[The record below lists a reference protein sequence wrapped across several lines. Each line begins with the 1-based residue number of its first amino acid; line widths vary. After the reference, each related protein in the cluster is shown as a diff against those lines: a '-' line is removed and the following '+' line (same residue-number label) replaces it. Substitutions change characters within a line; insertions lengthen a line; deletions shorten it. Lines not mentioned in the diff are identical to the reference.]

1 MNYGQCQEYLR
12 EIIASG
18 IKFGLDNV
26 RTVLSSL
33 GRPELQYPSVLV
45 AGTNGKGSVCSMLAE
60 ILSLHGHNV
69 GLFTSPHLV
78 RVEER
83 IRVGGETISPRDFCF
98 LLTRLKRAIEDLV
111 KSGKL
116 PSPLTYFETLTVL
129 ALLYFSRRRV
139 DIAVLEVGM
148 GGRLDATNVV
158 TPLVSVITSVS
169 HDHQEFLGRT
179 LGRIALEKA
188 GIIRPG
194 VPVVCGLFEGTAAR
208 IIKKKAG
215 ELDAPFL
222 GVFEDS
228 GVFRFCR
235 TRAGLVFSFRWRGR
249 TFRFSPALKGE
260 HQGRNGAVAIAAAL
274 ELSRRWKALD
284 EKRILR
290 GIEQARWE
298 GRLEVVSRRPTIVLD
313 GAHNEE
319 GARAA
324 AAYARDFLPRP
335 LTLVFGIMKD
345 KNIRKVARH
354 LFPLASKIIITS
366 MPYERAASPEHIFAS
381 SPLRGGCVF
390 LEPDP
395 IKAVNAARCLT
406 PPEGSILITGSL
418 FLVGEIKK
426 AGKYLH
432 LCDEIGN

>member
-33 GRPELQYPSVLV
+33 GRPEQQYPSVLV

-60 ILSLHGHNV
+60 ILSLHGHKV

-83 IRVGGETISPRDFCF
+83 IRVGRETISPREFCS
-98 LLTRLKRAIEDLV
+98 LLSRLKRTIEELV
-111 KSGKL
+111 KSGML

-129 ALLYFSRRRV
+129 ALLYFSRRSV

-179 LGRIALEKA
+179 LGQIAFEKA
-188 GIIRPG
+188 GIIKPG
-194 VPVVCGLFEGTAAR
+194 VPVVCGLSGGTAAR
-208 IIKKKAG
+208 VIKKRAG
-215 ELDAPFL
+215 ELGAPFF

-228 GVFRFCR
+228 GTFRFRR

-249 TFRFSPALKGE
+249 MFRFSPALPGE
-260 HQGRNGAVAIAAAL
+260 HQGRNGAVAVAAAL
-274 ELSRRWKALD
+274 EIGRRWKALD
-284 EKRILR
+284 EKKILR
-290 GIEQARWE
+290 GVEQADWE
-298 GRLEVVSRRPTIVLD
+298 GRLEAVSRRPTVVLD

-345 KNIRKVARH
+345 KNIRNVARR
-354 LFPLASKIIITS
+354 LFPLASKIVITTI
-366 MPYERAASPEHIFAS
+366 PCERAASPELIFAV
-381 SPLRGGCVF
+381 SPVRGRSVF

-395 IKAVNAARCLT
+395 RKAVNAACRLT
-406 PPEGSILITGSL
+406 PSRGSILITGSL
-418 FLVGEIKK
+418 FLVGEVKR
-426 AGKYLH
+426 AG
-432 LCDEIGN
+432 IFSS